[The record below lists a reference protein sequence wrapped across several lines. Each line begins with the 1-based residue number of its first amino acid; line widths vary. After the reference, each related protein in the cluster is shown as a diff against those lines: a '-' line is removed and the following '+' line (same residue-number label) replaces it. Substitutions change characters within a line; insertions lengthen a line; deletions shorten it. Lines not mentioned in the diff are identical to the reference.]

1 MHIQQDIQHDYA
13 NARMA
18 ELPDSALLE
27 MVLAGDDCAFEC
39 LVRRYH
45 APLYNFIG
53 RCLSDYELARDVLQF
68 VFLQLYVSV
77 PKLHNSLSSL
87 RTKVPLK
94 AWLFQVAWNRCM
106 DELRKKR
113 PVLFC
118 ELEVAD
124 QDEELTL
131 INVIPDPYPL
141 PEEVAEYHDLQGMLK
156 HAIQTLPP
164 KFRSVVFLR
173 YTEELSFVEIGRI
186 LNMPENTAK
195 TYFQRARPLLRA
207 ALTASGQTAV
217 AS

>member
-1 MHIQQDIQHDYA
+1 MTIYQEIHHDVVDTQI
-13 NARMA
+13 A
-18 ELPDSALLE
+18 EMPDGTLLTL
-27 MVLAGDDCAFEC
+27 VLGGDDRAFEC

-53 RCLSDYELARDVLQF
+53 RCLGDYELARDVLQF

-77 PKLHNSLSSL
+77 PKLHNSLSTL

-113 PVLFC
+113 PVLFS
-118 ELEVAD
+118 ELETNE
-124 QDEELTL
+124 QEEELAL

-141 PEEVAEYHDLQGMLK
+141 PEEVAEHHDLQHILRC
-156 HAIQTLPP
+156 AIQTLPP

-173 YTEELSFVEIGRI
+173 YTQELSFVEIGRI

-207 ALTASGQTAV
+207 ALSTYGQTAV